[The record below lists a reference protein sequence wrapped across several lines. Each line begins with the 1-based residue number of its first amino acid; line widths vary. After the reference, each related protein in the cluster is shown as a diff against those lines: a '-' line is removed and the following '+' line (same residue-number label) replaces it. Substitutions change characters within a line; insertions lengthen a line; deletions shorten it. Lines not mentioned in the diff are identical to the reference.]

1 MLDLV
6 SNSSKN
12 SPKIKKRKA
21 KVINLSFFLKG
32 GTYLKKK
39 LCSVILCVTL
49 IFQVTFYDYYEAE
62 AAAIP
67 LGIGIWEI
75 IQGLLLSAGVTYL
88 TYEGIE
94 NMNSDDY
101 VDIALASYL
110 KESYDTNLRIIEGAA
125 SGQMPSSSPSPSP
138 TSSPVTGLPGD
149 QSQAPRYWDALITA
163 FYENEMIEF
172 TAQEW
177 EAWHRT
183 VENFIN
189 DSFDNGRYY
198 DILKADS
205 NFHSY
210 FDEALSKCK
219 ELYPE
224 VEYFP
229 PIRSL
234 IIKGSPLFGYHWD
247 DTRVNDYLCFAL
259 PGTYCEKV
267 EIRNTSEYG
276 NYYDY
281 DADYESHVIKGAYIQ
296 FQRTSLS
303 ESYEL
308 YAPETAGY
316 WDIAEGFGFCEF
328 PLTAPD
334 VLPDIGDQPSKETI
348 TIVPEIQPDPDSEEK
363 KYVIPDEN
371 PGPMKIPSTEQ
382 IGDLYNDIQDDPDNA
397 PENLKTLQEELMLEP
412 DPEPD
417 PDTNP
422 APSVAPSAIPD
433 VTVPENAGNYT
444 YDFSDLF
451 PFCIPKDFYNLLCV
465 FNAKAKAPKFEIPF
479 DISYAGIEYH
489 KKFTLDMSEFE
500 EVIKI
505 FRLICIISFIVTLIW
520 ITRNFIKW

>member
-1 MLDLV
+1 M
-6 SNSSKN
+6 K
-12 SPKIKKRKA
+12 KI
-21 KVINLSFFLKG
+21 
-32 GTYLKKK
+32 KKK

-62 AAAIP
+62 AAALP

-138 TSSPVTGLPGD
+138 SPTPVTGLPGD

-172 TAQEW
+172 TETEW
-177 EAWHRT
+177 KAWKIT
-183 VENFIN
+183 VETFIN
-189 DSFDNGRYY
+189 DAFGHGADYN
-198 DILKADS
+198 ILQVDANAASKFQKA
-205 NFHSY
+205 
-210 FDEALSKCK
+210 K
-219 ELYPE
+219 EL
-224 VEYFP
+224 
-229 PIRSL
+229 
-234 IIKGSPLFGYHWD
+234 
-247 DTRVNDYLCFAL
+247 A
-259 PGTYCEKV
+259 CEKYNIDFKYSTYRAIV
-267 EIRNTSEYG
+267 PG
-276 NYYDY
+276 NAWY
-281 DADYESHVIKGAYIQ
+281 DAYENQRNIYSVYLFPKNCYYTLFEDKTGAGYPSYGVNFKNAERFRFCVVTYTDEWDGESTTENIDFYSEIVSGTTQTILRLEYESPYYCINMPYMI
-296 FQRTSLS
+296 
-303 ESYEL
+303 
-308 YAPETAGY
+308 P
-316 WDIAEGFGFCEF
+316 DIA
-328 PLTAPD
+328 PY
-334 VLPDIGDQPSKETI
+334 IGDRPSEDTI
-348 TIVPEIQPDPDSEEK
+348 TIVPEIQPDPDSEEEK
-363 KYVIPDEN
+363 KPYVIPNEV
-371 PGPMKIPSTEQ
+371 PEPMKIPTTEQ

-397 PENLKTLQEELMLEP
+397 PENLKTLQEELMIEP
-412 DPEPD
+412 NPEPEPD
-417 PDTNP
+417 TDTNP
-422 APSVAPSAIPD
+422 APSVAPSAVPD

-465 FNAKAKAPKFEIPF
+465 FNAKAEAPKFEIPF